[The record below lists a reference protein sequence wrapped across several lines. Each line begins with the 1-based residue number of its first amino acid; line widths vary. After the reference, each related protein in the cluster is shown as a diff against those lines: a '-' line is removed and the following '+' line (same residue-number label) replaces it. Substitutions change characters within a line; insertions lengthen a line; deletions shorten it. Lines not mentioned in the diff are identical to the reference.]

1 MSRSDATRS
10 ETDGRPSAR
19 PARVSRLVV
28 ALSCDRPL
36 EAPRALELTGTAEAW
51 LGRAPPEA
59 PPGVVRLSVP
69 DERMSALHARLRRV
83 LGRWVVEDAG
93 SKNGLRVQGNPQR
106 RAVLN
111 PGDVIECGQTF
122 LVFDEHP
129 AVEEPTALPPDAA
142 ELGCQSF
149 HPDLLAAWSALA
161 RVAPTRVPVMLQG
174 ETGTGKELAARAL
187 HVWSARAGPFVAVNC
202 GALPEQ
208 LAESE
213 LFGVRRGAFTG
224 AVEDRLGLLR
234 SSSGGTLLLD
244 EVGELPPGL
253 QVKLLRV
260 LQENEVQPV
269 GAAQPVRVDLR
280 VVTAT
285 HRDLAALVEEG
296 AFRSDL
302 FARLTGL
309 EVELPPLR
317 DRRADLG
324 LLIPV
329 LLRRAGAPP
338 GLRISRDAA
347 RSLFRWSW
355 PHNVRE
361 LEKALALGVALAG
374 DGRIELVHLPEGV
387 RTAPEPRSDPLA
399 GVAARPLSEA
409 DVTRRAE
416 LIEML
421 RAHHGNVSAVAR
433 QMGVA
438 RMQIQRWCRR
448 FHLDPASFRAA

>member
-1 MSRSDATRS
+1 MAGRSHSIPASDVPRSDATRS
-10 ETDGRPSAR
+10 ETDGRPSSR
-19 PARVSRLVV
+19 PARVSRLVL

-36 EAPRALELTGTAEAW
+36 EAARALELTGAAEAW

-93 SKNGLRVQGNPQR
+93 SKNGLRVQGSQQR

-111 PGDVIECGQTF
+111 PGDVIECGQSF
-122 LVFDEHP
+122 LVFEEHP
-129 AVEEPTALPPDAA
+129 AVAESPLLPPGAA

-187 HVWSARAGPFVAVNC
+187 HVWSGRTGPFVAVNC

-224 AVEDRLGLLR
+224 AVEDRPGLLR
-234 SSSGGTLLLD
+234 ASSGGTMLLD

-269 GAAQPVRVDLR
+269 GAAQPIRVDLR

-285 HRDLAALVEEG
+285 HRDLAELVEEG

-329 LLRRAGAPP
+329 LLQRAGASP
-338 GLRISRDAA
+338 DAPHRAGRGAGALPLELAPQRA
-347 RSLFRWSW
+347 R
-355 PHNVRE
+355 
-361 LEKALALGVALAG
+361 AG
-374 DGRIELVHLPEGV
+374 EGAGAGRGARRGGTHRAGPSSGGCAHRTGPAAGPDGRGRQPVHSAR
-387 RTAPEPRSDPLA
+387 RT
-399 GVAARPLSEA
+399 
-409 DVTRRAE
+409 
-416 LIEML
+416 
-421 RAHHGNVSAVAR
+421 
-433 QMGVA
+433 
-438 RMQIQRWCRR
+438 
-448 FHLDPASFRAA
+448 